1 MTDWLPKIKKKPAH
15 RPATLVARCAVAR
28 GTGGGGDAVERGS
41 VLIKNNKDP
50 RLVTCDVT
58 RDT

>member
-1 MTDWLPKIKKKPAH
+1 MLQELQPVGYNVVGQVRCGPV
-15 RPATLVARCAVAR
+15 LV
-28 GTGGGGDAVERGS
+28 GGGDAVERGS
-41 VLIKNNKDP
+41 VLIKNNKAP